1 MLKYLVLIA
10 FLILLPGTS
19 WAQHGIAVL
28 DYSALTDSIITRWKV
43 EIWLDSVHKHHFAK
57 GERMVKRFEQ
67 QYVRAQKRISGGC
80 ITPEQQNK
88 LVRRLEKMQQEIVD
102 YEERIFKTAIP
113 ALDSNLNA
121 YLEDLT
127 PQFIRNYMADQPAL
141 KLFDK
146 NSLVY
151 HHPDVPDLTQEIL
164 AYIESQRVHR
174 KRFNLYAAS
183 KVVSLGLNLPSGAS
197 NR

>member
-1 MLKYLVLIA
+1 MV
-10 FLILLPGTS
+10 
-19 WAQHGIAVL
+19 
-28 DYSALTDSIITRWKV
+28 DYSSLMDSLYERFGGQNMV
-43 EIWLDSVHKHHFAK
+43 DSVHAKHLSQGQA
-57 GERMVKRFEQ
+57 MVKRYQ
-67 QYVRAQKRISGGC
+67 QQIVRAQKLVSGSC

-88 LVRRLEKMQQEIVD
+88 LKRKLEKMQQEIVD

-113 ALDSNLNA
+113 ALDSNLTA

-146 NSLVY
+146 KSLVY
-151 HHPDVPDLTQEIL
+151 HHPDVPDLTQELL
-164 AYIESQRVHR
+164 AYIESQRGHR

-183 KVVSLGLNLPSGAS
+183 KVVSLGLNLPSDAS
-197 NR
+197 KR